1 MILSIETSTP
11 VCSVAIHHEN
21 KLLGTYEIHTE
32 KSHSGALTQM
42 IEHLLEVT
50 KVATNDLEAVAIS
63 KGPGSYTGL
72 RIGTSTA
79 KGLCYGLDI
88 PLISVN
94 TLESMAFG
102 VSKFYKDSEV
112 MICPMIDARRMEV
125 YTAHYSAKLDELK
138 SVYAKV
144 VDENSFSDE
153 LEAGKVIIFG
163 NGAEKCLSVIEHEN
177 LVFVDGIVPHAKQI
191 GELAQIKFENKDFA
205 DLAYFEPFYL
215 KDFIAG
221 KPKKSPLFL

>member
-11 VCSVAIHHEN
+11 VCSVALHREN
-21 KLLGTYEIHTE
+21 ELLGSYELHTE
-32 KSHSGALTQM
+32 KSHSTALTQM
-42 IEHLLEVT
+42 IENLLKLT
-50 KVATNDLEAVAIS
+50 KISAKELKAVAVS

-88 PLISVN
+88 PLISIN

-102 VSKFYKDSEV
+102 VSQFFANSNSL
-112 MICPMIDARRMEV
+112 ICPMIDARRMEV
-125 YTAHYSAKLDELK
+125 YTAHYSANLDEQK
-138 SVYAKV
+138 PVYAKII
-144 VDENSFSDE
+144 DENSFSEE
-153 LEAGKVIIFG
+153 LGVNKVVIFG
-163 NGAEKCLSVIEHEN
+163 NGAKKCLSAIEHKN
-177 LVFVDGIVPHAKQI
+177 LIFLDGIVPHAKQI
-191 GELAQIKFENKDFA
+191 GEIAQTKFEQEEFA

-221 KPKKSPLFL
+221 KPKRSPLFL